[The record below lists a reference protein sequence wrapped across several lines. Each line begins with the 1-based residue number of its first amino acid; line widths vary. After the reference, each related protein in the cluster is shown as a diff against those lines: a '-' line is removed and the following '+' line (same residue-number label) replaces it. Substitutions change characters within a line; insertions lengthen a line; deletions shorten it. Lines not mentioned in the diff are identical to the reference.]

1 MTAARSGWIVERLA
15 RTRDL
20 DSVLAVVEASFL
32 NGWTRAMFVRELD
45 RPDMAHL
52 FVLRGP
58 GDAIAGYC
66 SVWLVCDELHINAL
80 AIDPAR
86 RRQGVAM
93 ALLGHALD
101 EGRRL
106 GALEALLEVRRS
118 NRAARQLYESSGFTV
133 REVRPRYYLQPVDD
147 ALIMQRRL

>member
-86 RRQGVAM
+86 RWQGAAM

-106 GALEALLEVRRS
+106 GALEVRRS